1 MQANLT
7 KTAGETGDALDIFR
21 AILYNGGERTG
32 GPPPGGERPA
42 PAGGRSEIWQVLTLS
57 VPAILAQISSMAMQ
71 YIDAAMVGSLGAR
84 ASASIG
90 LVSTSTW
97 LLGGMCIS
105 LATGFSVQVAHL
117 IGAGREEEARDV
129 LRQALLAGLVVGA
142 LLCTAGTSISGA
154 LPAWLG
160 GEAEI
165 LGDASSYFFIYSCA
179 LPAVQ
184 MRQLCG
190 SMLQCSGDMRTPS
203 MLNAL
208 MCGEDVVFN
217 SLLIFPGVSIP
228 GTGLSLPGA
237 GLGVT
242 GAALGTAMA
251 EWVTAL
257 LMLLTVCLRAPK
269 LRLTRERGR
278 WLPTVRCLRTAAG
291 ISVPMAFEYTVMC
304 GAQIASTRIVAPL
317 GTVSIAANSLAVT
330 AESLCYLPGA
340 AAATTLVGQSLGAK
354 RRDLARRFARMCV
367 LLAVALMTLM
377 GALMFWFA
385 PAVFAL
391 LTPDPAVRTLG
402 VQVLRIEAFA
412 EPLYAVSIA
421 SAGAMRGAGDTLV
434 PSILNL
440 VSMWG
445 VRITAAA
452 LLAPRIGL
460 AGVWLAMCGE
470 LCFRGVLFLIR
481 LLRERWLDRKV
492 FG

>member
-1 MQANLT
+1 M
-7 KTAGETGDALDIFR
+7 
-21 AILYNGGERTG
+21 
-32 GPPPGGERPA
+32 
-42 PAGGRSEIWQVLTLS
+42 
-57 VPAILAQISSMAMQ
+57 
-71 YIDAAMVGSLGAR
+71 
-84 ASASIG
+84 
-90 LVSTSTW
+90 
-97 LLGGMCIS
+97 
-105 LATGFSVQVAHL
+105 AHL
-117 IGAGREEEARDV
+117 IGAGREEEARNV

-203 MLNAL
+203 LLNAL

-278 WLPTVRCLRTAAG
+278 WLPTVRCLLTAAG

-330 AESLCYLPGA
+330 AESLCYLPGYGVA

-402 VQVLRIEAFA
+402 VQVEAFA

-434 PSILNL
+434 PSILNLVSMWGVRITAAALLAPRILNL

-492 FG
+492 FS

>member
-1 MQANLT
+1 MEEHALSQSGPGLPP
-7 KTAGETGDALDIFR
+7 ETWREQFV
-21 AILYNGGERTG
+21 
-32 GPPPGGERPA
+32 
-42 PAGGRSEIWQVLTLS
+42 QVLTLS

-117 IGAGREEEARDV
+117 IGANREEEARDV
-129 LRQALLAGLVVGA
+129 LRQALLAALVVGA

-203 MLNAL
+203 LLNAL
-208 MCGEDVVFN
+208 MCVEDVVFN
-217 SLLIFPGVSIP
+217 SLLIFPGISIP

-291 ISVPMAFEYTVMC
+291 ISIPMAFEYTVMC

-330 AESLCYLPGA
+330 AESLCYLPGYGVA
-340 AAATTLVGQSLGAK
+340 AAATTLVGQSLGAE

-445 VRITAAA
+445 GADHRRRPAGPAHRPGRGVAGHVRRAVLPRGSLPDPPAAGA
-452 LLAPRIGL
+452 LAGPE
-460 AGVWLAMCGE
+460 GVWLNPKSALGFCP
-470 LCFRGVLFLIR
+470 
-481 LLRERWLDRKV
+481 ERFSLSKTSV
-492 FG
+492 